1 MIIVGNINT
10 SLSRVDRTTEQKI
23 RKDIEKL
30 WGFRC
35 IRN

>member
-1 MIIVGNINT
+1 MILVGNINT

-30 WGFRC
+30 WGFTC
-35 IRN
+35 IKN